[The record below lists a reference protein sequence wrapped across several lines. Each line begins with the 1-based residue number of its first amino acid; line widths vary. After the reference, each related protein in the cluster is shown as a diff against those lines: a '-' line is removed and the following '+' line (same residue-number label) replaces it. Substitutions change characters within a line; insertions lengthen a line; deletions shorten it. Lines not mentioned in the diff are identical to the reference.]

1 MPDLPFELI
10 ISYLSLQDCIGCRTL
25 SRRWCGTINRLR
37 IKILCFWRRPS
48 FNAQRRLFSGAL
60 ARNFVSSARFDLLCQ
75 TTLDQSILS
84 SLKQRL
90 CDLRLGAEQTI
101 TFGQVLNLFGQLEE
115 LDIVQ
120 FKCLPDVDTNP
131 CRYTFCFM
139 SENSLRL
146 AKQIPFSYNLI
157 CKDPPYFSQ
166 ELIPSISETSILK
179 RFIDLSSIIVFDLGH
194 PDYPGHLRQDIERFL
209 KNLDNIR
216 DLRVSYRR
224 NYHKNQQQ
232 VLLDQLPDYCPLLQ
246 KLHIP
251 RSPFNFRFLFRLK
264 HLIQLNVESYL
275 YNINL
280 LRTIYKELKFLQKF
294 RFSYSLLGVVSIE
307 VEHHPKRFKVYTWNS
322 VFLTT
327 GRTQVSDI
335 DSAIRFILEKAKKE
349 SPKVFDSN

>member
-1 MPDLPFELI
+1 MDLNDMPDLPFELI

-264 HLIQLNVESYL
+264 HLIQLNVESSVDMKS
-275 YNINL
+275 
-280 LRTIYKELKFLQKF
+280 LRTIYQELKFLWKF
-294 RFSYSLLGVVSIE
+294 HFRYFNISISIE
-307 VEHHPKRFKVYTWNS
+307 VEHHPKRFKVLAQNEK
-322 VFLTT
+322 
-327 GRTQVSDI
+327 TQASDI
-335 DSAIRFILEKAKKE
+335 DSAIQFILEKAKREAKG
-349 SPKVFDSN
+349 F